1 MQATNAYKKYDFE
14 RKKKML
20 KKVCI
25 CLMIGAIALTA
36 AACTDKGTEKTSNTV
51 TQNTAHEKK
60 SEDIYKS
67 IFKNSLFFGDSITEG
82 LNYQELID
90 DTNVIAD
97 AGKVT
102 VMALDEDVDKV
113 VEKNPEHIFMSF
125 GINDLLMPMDLEGN
139 PIDNPVKYSIDN
151 YSKLIQKVKG
161 KLPNVKIH
169 ILSVTPVTDKALQ
182 EFPQYKHINEYNAKL
197 KELAKAEKA
206 EYIDLS
212 PIFDKDTNLHDED
225 GVHFKA
231 NYYTELLDLLKSS
244 VK

>member
-1 MQATNAYKKYDFE
+1 MIKKIF
-14 RKKKML
+14 
-20 KKVCI
+20 I
-25 CLMIGAIALTA
+25 CVLMGAIALCSV
-36 AACTDKGTEKTSNTV
+36 ACVDNGTEKTSNTI
-51 TQNTAHEKK
+51 TQNTAYKK
-60 SEDIYKS
+60 ESESRKYES

-102 VMALDEDVDKV
+102 AIALEDDVDKV
-113 VEKNPEHIFMSF
+113 VEKNPEHLFMSF

-139 PIDNPVKYSIDN
+139 PIDHPVNYSIDN
-151 YSKLIQKVKG
+151 YSKLIQKVKE
-161 KLPNVKIH
+161 KLPNLKIH

-182 EFPQYKHINEYNAKL
+182 EFPQYLHIDEYNLKL
-197 KELAKAEKA
+197 KELAKAEKV

-212 PIFDKDTNLHDED
+212 PIFDKYTDLHDED

-231 NYYTELLDLLKSS
+231 KYYTQLLDILKIS

>member
-1 MQATNAYKKYDFE
+1 
-14 RKKKML
+14 ML

-25 CLMIGAIALTA
+25 CLMMGSIALTS
-36 AACTDKGTEKTSNTV
+36 AACVDKGDEKTSNTV

-82 LNYQELID
+82 ISYQELID

-102 VMALDEDVDKV
+102 VMAIEEDVEKV

-125 GINDLLMPMDLEGN
+125 GINDLLMPMDLKGN
-139 PIDNPVKYSIDN
+139 PIDNPVEYSIDN
-151 YSKLIQKVKG
+151 YSKLAQKVKE

-169 ILSVTPVTDKALQ
+169 ILSVTPVTEKALQ

-197 KELAKAEKA
+197 KELAKAEKV

-212 PIFDKDTNLHDED
+212 PIFDKNTDLHDED

-231 NYYTELLDLLKSS
+231 DYYTQLLDLLKNS

>member
-1 MQATNAYKKYDFE
+1 
-14 RKKKML
+14 ML
-20 KKVCI
+20 KKVCT
-25 CLMIGAIALTA
+25 CLMMGAIALSS
-36 AACTDKGTEKTSNTV
+36 AACVDNRTGKTSNTV

-82 LNYQELID
+82 INYQDLID
-90 DTNVIAD
+90 DTNVIAE

-102 VMALDEDVDKV
+102 VMAIEDDVDKV
-113 VEKNPEHIFMSF
+113 VERKPEHIFMSF

-139 PIDNPVKYSIDN
+139 PIDNPVRYSIDN
-151 YSKLIQKVKG
+151 YSKLIQKVKEN
-161 KLPNVKIH
+161 LPNVNIH

-182 EFPQYKHINEYNAKL
+182 EFPQYKHIDEYNEQL

-212 PIFDKDTNLHDED
+212 PIFDKDLDLHDED

-231 NYYTELLDLLKSS
+231 NYYTQLLDLLKLS

>member
-1 MQATNAYKKYDFE
+1 
-14 RKKKML
+14 ML
-20 KKVCI
+20 KKVCT
-25 CLMIGAIALTA
+25 CLMMGAITLSS
-36 AACTDKGTEKTSNTV
+36 AACVDNRTGKTSNTI

-82 LNYQELID
+82 INYQDLID
-90 DTNVIAD
+90 DTNVIAE

-102 VMALDEDVDKV
+102 VMAIEDDVDKV
-113 VEKNPEHIFMSF
+113 VERKPEHIFMSF

-139 PIDNPVKYSIDN
+139 HIDNPVRYSIDN
-151 YSKLIQKVKG
+151 YSKLIQKVKEN
-161 KLPNVKIH
+161 LPNVNIH
-169 ILSVTPVTDKALQ
+169 ILSVTPVTDKAMQ
-182 EFPQYKHINEYNAKL
+182 EFPQYKHIDEYNEKL

-212 PIFDKDTNLHDED
+212 PIFDKYLDLHDED

-231 NYYTELLDLLKSS
+231 NYYTQLLDLLKLS

>member
-1 MQATNAYKKYDFE
+1 
-14 RKKKML
+14 ML
-20 KKVCI
+20 KKVCT
-25 CLMIGAIALTA
+25 CLMMGAIALSS
-36 AACTDKGTEKTSNTV
+36 AACVDNRTGKTSNTV

-82 LNYQELID
+82 INYQDLID
-90 DTNVIAD
+90 DTNVIAE

-102 VMALDEDVDKV
+102 VMAIEDDVDKV
-113 VEKNPEHIFMSF
+113 VERKPEHIFMSF

-139 PIDNPVKYSIDN
+139 PIDNPVRYSIDN
-151 YSKLIQKVKG
+151 YSKLMQKVKEN
-161 KLPNVKIH
+161 LPNVNIH

-182 EFPQYKHINEYNAKL
+182 EFPQYKHIDEYNEQL

-212 PIFDKDTNLHDED
+212 PIFDKDLDLHDED

-231 NYYTELLDLLKSS
+231 NYYTQLLDLLKLS

>member
-1 MQATNAYKKYDFE
+1 
-14 RKKKML
+14 ML

-25 CLMIGAIALTA
+25 CLMMGAIALTS
-36 AACTDKGTEKTSNTV
+36 AACADKGTEKTSNTV
-51 TQNTAHEKK
+51 TLNTSHEKK
-60 SEDIYKS
+60 PEDIYKS
-67 IFKNSLFFGDSITEG
+67 IFKNSLFFGDSVTEG

-90 DTNVIAD
+90 DINVIAD

-102 VMALDEDVDKV
+102 VMALEGDVDKV
-113 VEKNPEHIFMSF
+113 VERNPEHIFMSF

-139 PIDNPVKYSIDN
+139 PIDNPVKYSLDN
-151 YSKLIQKVKG
+151 YSILIQKVKE

-182 EFPQYKHINEYNAKL
+182 EFPQYIHIDEYNAKL

-212 PIFDKDTNLHDED
+212 PIFDKNTDLHDED

-231 NYYTELLDLLKSS
+231 NYYTQLLDLVKIS

>member
-1 MQATNAYKKYDFE
+1 
-14 RKKKML
+14 ML

-25 CLMIGAIALTA
+25 CLMMGAIALTS
-36 AACTDKGTEKTSNTV
+36 AACADKGTEKTSNTV
-51 TQNTAHEKK
+51 TQNTSHEKK
-60 SEDIYKS
+60 PEDIYKS
-67 IFKNSLFFGDSITEG
+67 IFKNSLFFGDSVTEG

-102 VMALDEDVDKV
+102 VMALEGDVDKV
-113 VEKNPEHIFMSF
+113 VERNPEHIFMSF

-139 PIDNPVKYSIDN
+139 PIDNPVKYSLDN
-151 YSKLIQKVKG
+151 YSILIQKVKE

-182 EFPQYKHINEYNAKL
+182 EFPQYIHIDEYNAKL

-212 PIFDKDTNLHDED
+212 PIFDKNTDLHDED

-231 NYYTELLDLLKSS
+231 NYYTQLLDLVKIS

>member
-1 MQATNAYKKYDFE
+1 M
-14 RKKKML
+14 ML

-25 CLMIGAIALTA
+25 CLMMGAIALTST
-36 AACTDKGTEKTSNTV
+36 ACVDKGTEKTTNTV
-51 TQNTAHEKK
+51 TQNTAHDKK
-60 SEDIYKS
+60 PEDIYKS
-67 IFKNSLFFGDSITEG
+67 IFKNSLFFGDSVTEG

-102 VMALDEDVDKV
+102 VMALEEDVDKV
-113 VEKNPEHIFMSF
+113 VERNPEHIFMSF

-139 PIDNPVKYSIDN
+139 PIDNPVKYSMDN
-151 YSKLIQKVKG
+151 YSKLIQKVKE
-161 KLPNVKIH
+161 KLPNVNIH
-169 ILSVTPVTDKALQ
+169 ILSVTPVTDKALH
-182 EFPQYKHINEYNAKL
+182 EFPQYKNIDEYNTKL
-197 KELAKAEKA
+197 KELAKAEKV

-212 PIFDKDTNLHDED
+212 PIFDKYTELHDKD

-231 NYYTELLDLLKSS
+231 HYYTQLLDLLKIF

>member
-1 MQATNAYKKYDFE
+1 
-14 RKKKML
+14 ML
-20 KKVCI
+20 KKVCT
-25 CLMIGAIALTA
+25 CLMMGAIALTS
-36 AACTDKGTEKTSNTV
+36 AACVDNRTGKTSNTV

-82 LNYQELID
+82 INYQDLID
-90 DTNVIAD
+90 DTNVIAE

-102 VMALDEDVDKV
+102 VIAIEEDVDKV
-113 VEKNPEHIFMSF
+113 VESKPEHIFMSF

-139 PIDNPVKYSIDN
+139 PIDNPVRYSIDN
-151 YSKLIQKVKG
+151 YSKLIQKVKEN
-161 KLPNVKIH
+161 LPNVNIH

-182 EFPQYKHINEYNAKL
+182 EFPQYKHIDEYNEKL

-206 EYIDLS
+206 EYIDLY
-212 PIFDKDTNLHDED
+212 PIFDKDLDLHDED

-231 NYYTELLDLLKSS
+231 NYYTQLLDLLKLS

>member
-1 MQATNAYKKYDFE
+1 
-14 RKKKML
+14 ML
-20 KKVCI
+20 KKVCT
-25 CLMIGAIALTA
+25 CLMMGAIALSS
-36 AACTDKGTEKTSNTV
+36 AACVDNRTGKTSNTV

-82 LNYQELID
+82 INYQDLID
-90 DTNVIAD
+90 DTNVIAE

-102 VMALDEDVDKV
+102 VMAIEDDVDKV
-113 VEKNPEHIFMSF
+113 VERKPEHIFMSF

-139 PIDNPVKYSIDN
+139 PIDNPVRYSIDN
-151 YSKLIQKVKG
+151 YSKLIQKVKEN
-161 KLPNVKIH
+161 LPNVNIH

-182 EFPQYKHINEYNAKL
+182 EFPQYKHIDEYNEQL

-212 PIFDKDTNLHDED
+212 PIFDKDLDLYDED

-231 NYYTELLDLLKSS
+231 NYYTQLLDLLKLS

>member
-1 MQATNAYKKYDFE
+1 MF
-14 RKKKML
+14 
-20 KKVCI
+20 KKVSI
-25 CLMIGAIALTA
+25 FLMMGAIALSS
-36 AACTDKGTEKTSNTV
+36 AACVGKGTEKASNTV
-51 TQNTAHEKK
+51 TQNTADDKK
-60 SEDIYKS
+60 SEHKYKS

-82 LNYQELID
+82 ISYQELID

-102 VMALDEDVDKV
+102 VMAVEEDVEKV

-125 GINDLLMPMDLEGN
+125 GINDLLMRMDLKGN
-139 PIDNPVKYSIDN
+139 PIDNPVEYSIDN
-151 YSKLIQKVKG
+151 YSKLVQKVKE

-169 ILSVTPVTDKALQ
+169 ILSVTPVTEKALQ
-182 EFPQYKHINEYNAKL
+182 EFAQYKHIDEYNVKL

-206 EYIDLS
+206 EYVNLS
-212 PIFDKDTNLHDED
+212 PIFDKDLDLHDED

-231 NYYTELLDLLKSS
+231 NYYTQLLDLLKPS

>member
-1 MQATNAYKKYDFE
+1 
-14 RKKKML
+14 ML

-51 TQNTAHEKK
+51 TKNTAHEKK

-102 VMALDEDVDKV
+102 VMALEEDVDKV

-125 GINDLLMPMDLEGN
+125 GINDLLMPKGFAGN
-139 PIDNPVKYSIDN
+139 PLDNPVKFSIDN
-151 YSKLIQKVKG
+151 YSKLIQKVKE

-169 ILSVTPVTDKALQ
+169 IISVTPVTDKALQ
-182 EFPQYKHINEYNAKL
+182 EYPQYKHIDEYNAKL

-231 NYYTELLDLLKSS
+231 NYYTQLLDLLKNS

>member
-1 MQATNAYKKYDFE
+1 
-14 RKKKML
+14 ML

-25 CLMIGAIALTA
+25 CLMMGAIALTS
-36 AACTDKGTEKTSNTV
+36 AACVDKGDEKSSNTV

-82 LNYQELID
+82 ISYQELID

-102 VMALDEDVDKV
+102 VMAIEEDVVKV

-139 PIDNPVKYSIDN
+139 PIDNPVEYSNDN
-151 YSKLIQKVKG
+151 YSKLVQKVKE

-169 ILSVTPVTDKALQ
+169 ILSVTPVTEKALQ

-197 KELAKAEKA
+197 KELAKAEKV

-212 PIFDKDTNLHDED
+212 PIFDKNTDLHDED

-231 NYYTELLDLLKSS
+231 DYYTQLLDLLKTS